1 LHTTT
6 KNGRN
11 FIRKWGHFVKH
22 DSLMK
27 PIIPPKY
34 NISFV
39 VKNCNLMLLE
49 ALEPWCDRI
58 YIEDEMNVLYSH
70 YFDKEQQNTLY
81 DLSKR
86 VLNLNQNDPWGE
98 NDIVVEFD
106 ATKLTQ
112 ENFKFLTQLPEIIKQ
127 NDEVGM
133 FELDIFKLNIVSLNE
148 YQNELIH
155 I

>member
-1 LHTTT
+1 
-6 KNGRN
+6 
-11 FIRKWGHFVKH
+11 
-22 DSLMK
+22 
-27 PIIPPKY
+27 
-34 NISFV
+34 
-39 VKNCNLMLLE
+39 MLLE